1 MCSCVVFDCNF
12 LTSDIGCAHAQQ
24 LIWQLFN
31 AVEKGFTESGDTDV
45 AFLSGEC
52 ESINFKG
59 TLILEH
65 FISELRMKREMM
77 DKGLK
82 VGSWGQLQ
90 GCFEV
95 LNFYLHGC

>member
-1 MCSCVVFDCNF
+1 MHLIPIS
-12 LTSDIGCAHAQQ
+12 LTCDLGCAHAQQ

-52 ESINFKG
+52 ELINFKA

-65 FISELRMKREMM
+65 FISEIRMKREMM

-90 GCFEV
+90 GCFKG
-95 LNFYLHGC
+95 LIFYLHGR